1 MEINVNAIEMFK
13 ENVITN
19 KDRIIKACTEYKEA
33 KAIED
38 DIIAKQEK
46 IQQDILNEYVFMA
59 DPEICKRFEEEP
71 KRITRPFDTYQMGEA
86 RFNEFLDMCY
96 EKYVVE
102 GIANPKGKGWVC
114 EEFAKKDRQIKE
126 DTMLDMLRDVVPLE
140 AIDAVNF
147 VKMRQHWKYR
157 EKLINMAMYMM
168 KLEAIVNG

>member
-13 ENVITN
+13 ENVIAN

-38 DIIAKQEK
+38 DIIDRQEK

-96 EKYVVE
+96 ERYVEE

-126 DTMLDMLRDVVPLE
+126 DAMLDVLRDVVPLE
-140 AIDAVNF
+140 AIDAVDF
-147 VKMRQHWKYR
+147 VKMGQHWKYR
-157 EKLINMAMYMM
+157 EKLINMAMDMM
-168 KLEAIVNG
+168 KLEAIVNS